1 MIYILILYGLISL
14 ISYVATAA
22 IMGKFKKGGDENEKQ
37 DVQAKSMRHGAG
49 GI

>member
-22 IMGKFKKGGDENEKQ
+22 IMGKFKKGGEKNES
-37 DVQAKSMRHGAG
+37 KSFNKRKRR
-49 GI
+49 